1 MYLTNSGVQ
10 PANSS
15 VLFKFDSK
23 EPGNRGWLRPETINE
38 DSNHTR
44 VQSFN
49 LLQA

>member
-1 MYLTNSGVQ
+1 MYLANSGVE
-10 PANSS
+10 PANTSM
-15 VLFKFDSK
+15 LFKFDSN
-23 EPGNRGWLRPETINE
+23 ELGNRGRLRPETINK